1 MAIRREH
8 TLELVPRPL
17 QSCQGS
23 PRTHHQDKGQ
33 CPSRQIRD
41 CTAPHPSTPPE
52 HKWKKH
58 SSGGRAAWQEP
69 QHHSA
74 AFKKA
79 ANLFSL
85 ITSAEQHRGASL
97 KLIRLPWKFHLIP
110 FAGAG
115 SNTKA
120 VGMGSP
126 IVLAQHSG
134 SESII
139 GGLLLICTQANLR
152 EQMI

>member
-1 MAIRREH
+1 MA
-8 TLELVPRPL
+8 PN
-17 QSCQGS
+17 
-23 PRTHHQDKGQ
+23 
-33 CPSRQIRD
+33 
-41 CTAPHPSTPPE
+41 PSTRPE

-69 QHHSA
+69 QHRFA

-85 ITSAEQHRGASL
+85 ITFAEQCRGASL
-97 KLIRLPWKFHLIP
+97 KLIHLPWKFHLIP
-110 FAGAG
+110 FTGVG

-126 IVLAQHSG
+126 YCPCSA
-134 SESII
+134 
-139 GGLLLICTQANLR
+139 LR
-152 EQMI
+152 L